1 MYNFIEWNTLEL
13 KKTKGTEK
21 VKCPICDES
30 KQRKGDTPIQINH
43 NEGYG
48 KCFRCES
55 LTFKES
61 KKNDY
66 TEKVYTVPSQ
76 EWKNYTN
83 ISDGLIEFIE
93 EQRGIKQSTLINLGV
108 TEEKYYQ
115 PAKQKEVNNI
125 VFNYFE
131 GEIIVNKKYRTADKK
146 FTQSKGGKP
155 IFYNI
160 NSVID
165 SDEVYIVEG
174 EFDVLALYDYGIKNC
189 ISVPNGA
196 NDNDDYWK
204 NSEKYLKNVKKFIIA
219 LDNDEKGNDLK
230 EKVAQRL
237 GRFRCEFIEWKNKD
251 ANGDLISGDIE
262 SSLSNRRKFP
272 VSGTFQV
279 EDMYSDILALYDN
292 GLPDTLSP
300 QNSCFGNLKSVFSV
314 MRGQLSV
321 ITGIPS
327 HGKSNY
333 SEWHVLNMVKDYGM
347 KTSFFSPEHTP
358 MHLHQTNF
366 IQKAIGKNFWKEI
379 DGVPR
384 ISKEDIARYKE
395 WANEKIYLTAPDNGE
410 YPTWDWLFEKFKEQ
424 VYSFGIDIF
433 VIDAFNKL
441 ELPTGESRDQINKVL
456 TKLTMFAQ
464 MNNVVVFLVAHPTK
478 MKKNE
483 AGVYDCPTLYDV
495 SGSSDFRNQ
504 THNGFGIYRYFENE
518 EICESGYTE
527 FVNLK
532 TKMSFQGEIGKKIE
546 FDYHIPTGRYYAK
559 GTPIPTFDMTLDVY
573 EPEQLEEKESAI
585 KPNNDFDEDEK
596 DLPW

>member
-1 MYNFIEWNTLEL
+1 MYNFIEWKSLEF
-13 KKTKGTEK
+13 KKAQGTEK
-21 VKCPICDES
+21 VKCPVCDKS
-30 KQRKGDTPIQINH
+30 KQRAGDTPIQINH
-43 NEGYG
+43 ADGYG

-66 TEKVYTVPSQ
+66 TEKVYVVPSQ

-83 ISDGLIEFIE
+83 ISDKLIKFIE
-93 EQRGIKQSTLINLGV
+93 SERGIKQSTLLNLGV

-131 GEIIVNKKYRTADKK
+131 GETIVNKKYRTSDKK

-165 SDEVYIVEG
+165 SEEVYIVEG
-174 EFDVLALYDYGIKNC
+174 EFDVLALHDYGIKNC

-219 LDNDEKGNDLK
+219 LDNDEKGNDLI

-237 GRFRCEFIEWKNKD
+237 GRYRCEFIEWKNKD

-262 SSLSNRRKFP
+262 SSLNSRRKFP

-279 EDMYSDILALYDN
+279 EDMYSDILGLYDN

-300 QNSCFGNLKSVFSV
+300 QHPCFGNLKKVFSV

-333 SEWHVLNMVKDYGM
+333 SEWHVLNMVKDYNM

-366 IQKAIGKNFWKEI
+366 IQKAIGKNFWKESE
-379 DGVPR
+379 GVPR
-384 ISKEDIARYKE
+384 ITKEDIARYKE
-395 WANEKIYLTAPDNGE
+395 WANERIYLTAPESGE

-441 ELPTGESRDQINKVL
+441 ELPAGESRDQINKVL

-478 MKKNE
+478 MKKQENGTYE
-483 AGVYDCPTLYDV
+483 CPTLYDV

-504 THNGFGIYRYFENE
+504 THNGFGIYRHFENE
-518 EICESGYTE
+518 EISESGYTE

-532 TKMSFQGEIGKKIE
+532 TKMSFQGEIGQKVE

-559 GTPIPTFDMTLDVY
+559 GTAIPSFDMTMNEDY
-573 EPEQLEEKESAI
+573 KKIEAI
-585 KPNNDFDEDEK
+585 QPNTDFDLSEDEQS
-596 DLPW
+596 LPF

>member
-1 MYNFIEWNTLEL
+1 MNNFIEWNKLEF
-13 KKTKGTEK
+13 KKTVGSEK
-21 VKCPICDES
+21 VRCIVCDED
-30 KQRKGDTPIQINH
+30 KRRPGDTPIQINH
-43 NEGYG
+43 NEGFG

-66 TEKVYTVPSQ
+66 TEKVYILPSQ
-76 EWKNYTN
+76 EWKNYTL
-83 ISDGLIEFIE
+83 ISDGLIKFIE
-93 EQRGIKQSTLINLGV
+93 DTRKIKQSTLINLGV

-131 GEIIVNKKYRTADKK
+131 GENVVNKKYRSADKK

-165 SDEVYIVEG
+165 EEEVYIVEG
-174 EFDVLALYDYGIKNC
+174 EFDVLAMYSHGIKNC

-204 NSEKYLKNVKKFIIA
+204 NSEKYLKNIKKFIIA
-219 LDNDEKGNDLK
+219 VDDDEKGNDLK
-230 EKVAQRL
+230 EKIAQRL
-237 GRFRCEFIEWKNKD
+237 GRFRCETITWKNKD
-251 ANGDLISGDIE
+251 ANGDLISGDIDA
-262 SSLSNRRKFP
+262 SLRTRSKFP

-279 EDMYSDILALYDN
+279 EDMYQDILSLYEN

-300 QNSCFGNLKSVFSV
+300 LHSCFGGLKDVFSV
-314 MRGQLSV
+314 LRGQLSV

-333 SEWHVLNMVKDYGM
+333 SEWHVLNLVNDHNM
-347 KTSFFSPEHTP
+347 KASFFSPEHSP

-366 IQKAIGKNFWKEI
+366 IQKAVGKNFWKEM

-384 ISKEDIARYKE
+384 VSKEDIARYKD
-395 WANEKIYLTAPDNGE
+395 WANEKIYLTGPDNGE
-410 YPTWDWLFEKFKEQ
+410 HPTWEWLFEKFKEQ
-424 VYSFGIDIF
+424 VYSYGIDIF

-441 ELPTGESRDQINKVL
+441 ELPPGEARDQINKVL

-464 MNNVVVFLVAHPTK
+464 MNNVIVFLVAHPTK
-478 MKKNE
+478 MKKQENGTYE
-483 AGVYDCPTLYDV
+483 CPTLYDV

-504 THNGFGIYRYFENE
+504 THNGFGIYRHFEVE
-518 EICESGYTE
+518 ETGEKGFTE

-532 TKMSFQGEIGKKIE
+532 TKMSFQGEIGKRVE
-546 FDYHIPTGRYYAK
+546 FDYHLPTGRYYAR
-559 GTPIPTFDMTLDVY
+559 GTMAPSFDMTLENQTIPIEV
-573 EPEQLEEKESAI
+573 EKAEAI
-585 KPNNDFDEDEK
+585 QPNNDFDNQLSE
-596 DLPW
+596 LPW